1 MKVRFVSSQW
11 TTKIPSHES
20 TGLIIRPIVTGSRH
34 GFIET
39 NASVSPNMPRLCGFL
54 CAPVSVVAQNEVF
67 LVWNGD
73 SNGSLMQGKELSF
86 IEH

>member
-1 MKVRFVSSQW
+1 MNDWIVSSQW
-11 TTKIPSHES
+11 TTKISSNKS
-20 TGLIIRPIVTGSRH
+20 TGLFIRPIVTGSRH

-39 NASVSPNMPRLCGFL
+39 NSSVSPNMPHLYGFL
-54 CAPVSVVAQNEVF
+54 CTPVSVVAQNEIF

-73 SNGSLMQGKELSF
+73 SNESLMQGKELSF

>member
-1 MKVRFVSSQW
+1 MNVWIVSSQR
-11 TTKIPSHES
+11 TTKIPSNKS
-20 TGLIIRPIVTGSRH
+20 TDLIILPIVTGSRH